1 MAYLY
6 GDSTDSPFTSNV
18 LELLRDAIDLSVY
31 LLEADGRIRAG
42 KDRVELLQDKA
53 QADLI
58 DIDGL
63 SRAVAETIAATS
75 ERAAESPVAR
85 CAAQMTTL
93 CEEAAKAIGQSVRA
107 QLGVDMG
114 RAEEEE
120 ATERTGCTAA
130 LMKLLVPHRPPDSS
144 VMLRVRLR
152 ETGRYDAWLEGA
164 YPGVGLTWK
173 CELAFPAGHLFN
185 QSLRVDHVQQGLDVH
200 APELTGWIKKEVK
213 VRQQQLER
221 YTITEVDAEGSQVVV
236 RLRNEP
242 NSADGFDLTSDPE
255 AGHIAAIRIGAD
267 ASAGPFDVEATDA
280 PKLIAFCKEVQK
292 SLAEAK
298 RNRLMEAKY
307 GDVDFH
313 QVPTFVDIVERLMM
327 ELAPM
332 AHEIAR
338 HSLEPDELVLRW
350 RLSDDRRE
358 EIFVSKTTL
367 REKYEQLPR
376 DTWKLFE
383 PLGLSASLSRS
394 LAPRAASEPSA
405 AAVRSELAPS
415 RPPPAPKQPEAV
427 EVPPKSAIFDVPP
440 AEGESSDLEWD
451 ASGQAMS
458 K

>member
-6 GDSTDSPFTSNV
+6 GDSTESPFTSNV

-42 KDRVELLQDKA
+42 KDRMEGLQEQA

-58 DIDGL
+58 DVDGL
-63 SRAVAETIAATS
+63 SRAVAETIEATS
-75 ERAAESPVAR
+75 KRASESPVAR
-85 CAAQMTTL
+85 CAAQMQAM
-93 CEEAAKAIGQSVRA
+93 CDEAAQAIGKSVRA
-107 QLGVDMG
+107 QLAVDME
-114 RAEEEE
+114 RAEGEE
-120 ATERTGCTAA
+120 AAERAGCTAA

-144 VMLRVRLR
+144 VVLRVRLR
-152 ETGRYDAWLEGA
+152 ETGRYDAWLEGS

-213 VRQQQLER
+213 VRPQHLER
-221 YTITEVDAEGSQVVV
+221 HTITEVDAQDSEIVV
-236 RLRNEP
+236 RLREEP
-242 NSADGFDLTSDPE
+242 KSAAGFDLTSNPE
-255 AGHIAAIRIGAD
+255 AGRITAVRIGDD
-267 ASAGPFDVEATDA
+267 ASAGPFDVEAADA
-280 PKLIAFCKEVQK
+280 PKLIALCQEVQK
-292 SLAEAK
+292 SLADAK
-298 RNRLMEAKY
+298 RHRLIEAKY

-313 QVPTFVDIVERLMM
+313 RTPSFVDIVDRLVMQ
-327 ELAPM
+327 LSPM

-367 REKYEQLPR
+367 REKYEQLPEN
-376 DTWKLFE
+376 TWKLFE
-383 PLGLSASLSRS
+383 PLGLRAPLSRS
-394 LAPRAASEPSA
+394 LPPRAASEPGA

-415 RPPPAPKQPEAV
+415 RPPPAPKQPEVV
-427 EVPPKSAIFDVPP
+427 EVPPKSAIFDVPS
-440 AEGESSDLEWD
+440 AEAEHSELEWD
-451 ASGQAMS
+451 AAGRAMS